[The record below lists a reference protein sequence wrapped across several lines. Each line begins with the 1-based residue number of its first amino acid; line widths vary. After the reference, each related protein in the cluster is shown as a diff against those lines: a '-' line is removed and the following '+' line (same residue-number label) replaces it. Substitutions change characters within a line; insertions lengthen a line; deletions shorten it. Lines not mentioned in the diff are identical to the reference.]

1 VFGSYATG
9 LYLPTS
15 DIDVVIKHWEFDA
28 QTPDVMQKALMTLE
42 KQLINKGAYDDVKVI
57 RTSVSHFQLV
67 FNIAGVCAVPLSCSH
82 SRDIFYCKFDLYV
95 LTLVFEFLFLFF

>member
-1 VFGSYATG
+1 MSRFYDTFDYLYLQCSSSPFCAQVEVFGSYATG

-57 RTSVSHFQLV
+57 RTSVSHF
-67 FNIAGVCAVPLSCSH
+67 S
-82 SRDIFYCKFDLYV
+82 
-95 LTLVFEFLFLFF
+95 

>member
-15 DIDVVIKHWEFDA
+15 DIDVVVMYWEIDA

-42 KQLINKGAYDDVKVI
+42 KQLINKAAYDDVKVI
-57 RTSVSHFQLV
+57 RTSVSHVMYNVYACLLFNSTLPLFRLFIYLV
-67 FNIAGVCAVPLSCSH
+67 
-82 SRDIFYCKFDLYV
+82 
-95 LTLVFEFLFLFF
+95 